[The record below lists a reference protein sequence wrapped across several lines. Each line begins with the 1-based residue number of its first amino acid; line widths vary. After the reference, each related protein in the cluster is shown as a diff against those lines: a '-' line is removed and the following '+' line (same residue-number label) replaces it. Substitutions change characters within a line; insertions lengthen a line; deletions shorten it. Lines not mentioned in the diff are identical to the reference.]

1 MKNLKIGNFIF
12 NDGIKQQEV
21 FEKYDN
27 WLTSLEYDDYSK
39 AYVVIDDEKINLFQS
54 NAFQLKVGNDFKN
67 KDLEEISN
75 QYDLIIIDDN
85 YGVRC
90 VTKNHF
96 FEDFYYLNYNNKYTV
111 IYSLG
116 GSRFIESIYIHGVWK
131 I

>member
-1 MKNLKIGNFIF
+1 MKNFQISEFIF
-12 NDGIKQQEV
+12 NDGINNFEV
-21 FEKYDN
+21 KKKYDN
-27 WLTSLEYDDYSK
+27 YITSLDFNDYSK
-39 AYVVIDDEKINLFQS
+39 SYVIINDEKINLFQS

-96 FEDFYYLNYNNKYTV
+96 FEDFYYLNYNNKYIV